1 MSATPQLAPAL
12 QKLILIVDDTPL
24 NIGVISGAL
33 KDSYKTKVA
42 TNGEKALA
50 LASAE
55 EKPDLILLDIMMPG
69 MDGYEVCSRLKADPA
84 TSEIPVIFLT
94 GQTSAEDETRG
105 FEVGA
110 VDYVHKPFSP
120 AVVKA
125 RVRSHILLREARA
138 QLASQLLALNTELEM
153 ARQIQLSILPHSIPK
168 LAGLDIAAHYLP
180 MTSVAGD
187 FYDFIQIDDKHIG
200 ILIADVSGHG
210 LPSALIASM
219 LQVAL
224 TGQAGHATE
233 PAKVLLGLN
242 RALCGKFTRNF
253 VTAAYVYVDLENN
266 LMRYAGAGHPP
277 MLQWRNST
285 GNATQVL
292 ENGLVLGIIEEAS
305 YEALEFLLE
314 PGDRYVLCTDG
325 ILEAA
330 NSAQEQ
336 FGADRLMSF
345 LKNHN
350 HLEVELF
357 SQTLLDDLAGW
368 SNQTVDQG
376 QQDDITLLVIDYN
389 HH

>member
-1 MSATPQLAPAL
+1 MSATPQLAPSV

-69 MDGYEVCSRLKADPA
+69 MNGYEVCSRLKADPA
-84 TSEIPVIFLT
+84 TNEIPVIFLT

-138 QLASQLLALNTELEM
+138 QLASQLQALNTELEM

-187 FYDFIQIDDKHIG
+187 FYDFIQIDDKQIG

-242 RALCGKFTRNF
+242 RALCGKFTHNF

-266 LMRYAGAGHPP
+266 VMRYAGAGHPP

-285 GNATQVL
+285 GKASQVL

-314 PGDRYVLCTDG
+314 PGDRYVGCKLG
-325 ILEAA
+325 SGAVWRGPA
-330 NSAQEQ
+330 NA
-336 FGADRLMSF
+336 F
-345 LKNHN
+345 H
-350 HLEVELF
+350 
-357 SQTLLDDLAGW
+357 
-368 SNQTVDQG
+368 
-376 QQDDITLLVIDYN
+376 
-389 HH
+389 